1 MKERDTSIL
10 PVRIKKSLLAEV
22 NGAVVKSRQKSR
34 NAWLNWA
41 IKNGLRP
48 HRRKNERD

>member
-1 MKERDTSIL
+1 MKERDTVIL
-10 PVRIKKSLLAEV
+10 PVRIKKNILAEV
-22 NGAVVKSRQKSR
+22 NETVPKSKQKSR

-48 HRRKNERD
+48 HRRK